1 MRKEFS
7 LLFDEIQTMRDK
19 YFNTAMFKS
28 SIHIRA
34 VPDKWSVAES
44 IYHCYLL
51 LKLTRITSAYY
62 LPVARFYMKIR
73 RPRIKRYID
82 DMENIYRK
90 KTMKAPFILKPKMK
104 REYTLVELRDLLEEE
119 TEKMKLCIESLAKEQ
134 CYWIR
139 YPDPV
144 PRYPNV
150 VQVVKLLRIHEE
162 HHYTVVIERE
172 YQYRENSEEETFK

>member
-1 MRKEFS
+1 MHRDLS
-7 LLFDEIQTMRDK
+7 PLFEELQKMRDK
-19 YFNTAMFKS
+19 YFHTEIFKS
-28 SIHIRA
+28 SLHRRA

-62 LPVARFYMKIR
+62 LPVARFYMKLR
-73 RPRIKRYID
+73 RPKAKKYIS
-82 DMENIYRK
+82 DMPNIYRG

-104 REYTLVELRDLLEEE
+104 REYTLAELRDLLEEE
-119 TEKMKLCIESLAKEQ
+119 TEKMKLCVASLTKEQ

-144 PRYPNV
+144 PKYPNV

-162 HHYTVVIERE
+162 HHYKVVTERE
-172 YQYRENSEEETFK
+172 SKFRREE